1 MTSSPTSSEPRRKSS
16 VSPVIS
22 SYVLAP
28 ETPAAELRKESGPT
42 TRYIGTG
49 SGSPLVHH
57 YRLASSDNPLRMR
70 RSASVRANSNPRP
83 VLLDSSV
90 SSRDA
95 EVPTVASQD
104 ASGHRRLEYRLF
116 LLAMSSVTLMV
127 ALLQPLLLYRS
138 LVPCTEPR
146 CFSVALPVREA
157 LQASVSPCADFFRY
171 SCSGIDSG
179 FSEKVRHSLRLSTL
193 SLISELPA
201 SPGQSAVRKA
211 GILLRSCLRLVNQKP
226 EDIDGIRHVLKIG
239 GLRFPAL
246 PQTSTS
252 SVLRG
257 VVDLNLHLGI
267 AVLFRLTVGRDL
279 KHRGH
284 HMLYLARNDDLAGFV
299 RYLGR
304 LEASQSLDDYV
315 RRCAEVIGER
325 GMSYARLI
333 DAVRQTNRRFVLTLD
348 DVVDGGPVFYAPP
361 TQVGA
366 FWTGIFKGLQSE
378 FRNLPNVSK
387 ELFVLHSNY
396 FNALDEIFLQQLEPR
411 LLSAYVGLYVVWY
424 LSRLGSHSL
433 AYHISVQGYTSGLKD
448 VWTRCFSDVYRLM
461 PLAIE
466 RLYLEGHLKAD
477 DVHEMED
484 MLRRIT
490 HATGVFLASLDRN
503 TGRLQTR
510 LASLGLFAFGAQSTR
525 ALGDVDR
532 LYDHVPDQRDE
543 AFLDGFLNASR
554 STAQHAR
561 HLLRIPAEAQ
571 GGPFLPPFLAELPHM
586 AGVHHLIPLGPDA
599 VTPPAFTFDQSPT
612 LNYAGLGGRIGA
624 QRTTKR
630 RDAEVSFPGEAA
642 SAEQAPAAERVRPVR
657 ESLVD
662 GPGERHARADPVP
675 AQPLPLVP
683 LGKPAR
689 RRRPHPDGHCHA
701 HRVHGLLERAGV
713 SVRFRPVPVRVPAVR
728 HVSRA
733 AVLRRQL
740 PQLVPRPRGVGRR
753 PPRGQGQGAGQVPL
767 LAHGPRKLREGLR
780 LQSQGRRRGLPERR
794 TPGRRH
800 CAGGHNHVAFLDAP
814 SGRGP
819 SRQRSL
825 LDLRETIVCPGM
837 LPRQVTLATV
847 LTRDDIII
855 KFLF

>member
-624 QRTTKR
+624 QSPSQVKRLLLSKPRLLNESGLYERVWSTGLVNAMRERIQCLRSRFLSYRWESQHVGDDLIRTAIVTHIVACWSLR
-630 RDAEVSFPGEAA
+630 PIPAGSCPSPSGSACLPSSCSSSAAA
-642 SAEQAPAAERVRPVR
+642 STGAATSGRWT
-657 ESLVD
+657 
-662 GPGERHARADPVP
+662 
-675 AQPLPLVP
+675 
-683 LGKPAR
+683 
-689 RRRPHPDGHCHA
+689 
-701 HRVHGLLERAGV
+701 
-713 SVRFRPVPVRVPAVR
+713 
-728 HVSRA
+728 A
-733 AVLRRQL
+733 AA
-740 PQLVPRPRGVGRR
+740 PRPG
-753 PPRGQGQGAGQVPL
+753 
-767 LAHGPRKLREGLR
+767 
-780 LQSQGRRRGLPERR
+780 
-794 TPGRRH
+794 
-800 CAGGHNHVAFLDAP
+800 
-814 SGRGP
+814 SGCGTSAASRSWSSEASRGP
-819 SRQRSL
+819 SAAVARPASR
-825 LDLRETIVCPGM
+825 T
-837 LPRQVTLATV
+837 A
-847 LTRDDIII
+847 
-855 KFLF
+855 

>member
-116 LLAMSSVTLMV
+116 LLAMSSVTLLV

-157 LQASVSPCADFFRY
+157 VQASVSPCADFFQY

-490 HATGVFLASLDRN
+490 NATGVFLASLDRN
-503 TGRLQTR
+503 TGRLQAR
-510 LASLGLFAFGAQSTR
+510 LASLGLFVFGAQSTR

-561 HLLRIPAEAQ
+561 HLLRTPAEAQ

-624 QRTTKR
+624 QVKRLLLSKPRLLNESGLYERVWSTGLVNAMRERIQCLRSRFLSYRWESQHVGDDLIRTAIVTHIVACWSLR
-630 RDAEVSFPGEAA
+630 PIPAGSCPSPSGSACLPSSCSSSGAA
-642 SAEQAPAAERVRPVR
+642 STGAATSGRWT
-657 ESLVD
+657 
-662 GPGERHARADPVP
+662 
-675 AQPLPLVP
+675 
-683 LGKPAR
+683 
-689 RRRPHPDGHCHA
+689 
-701 HRVHGLLERAGV
+701 
-713 SVRFRPVPVRVPAVR
+713 
-728 HVSRA
+728 A
-733 AVLRRQL
+733 AA
-740 PQLVPRPRGVGRR
+740 PRPG
-753 PPRGQGQGAGQVPL
+753 
-767 LAHGPRKLREGLR
+767 
-780 LQSQGRRRGLPERR
+780 
-794 TPGRRH
+794 
-800 CAGGHNHVAFLDAP
+800 
-814 SGRGP
+814 SGCGTSAASRSWSSEASRGP
-819 SRQRSL
+819 SAAVAKPASR
-825 LDLRETIVCPGM
+825 T
-837 LPRQVTLATV
+837 A
-847 LTRDDIII
+847 
-855 KFLF
+855 

>member
-28 ETPAAELRKESGPT
+28 E
-42 TRYIGTG
+42 
-49 SGSPLVHH
+49 
-57 YRLASSDNPLRMR
+57 
-70 RSASVRANSNPRP
+70 
-83 VLLDSSV
+83 
-90 SSRDA
+90 
-95 EVPTVASQD
+95 D

>member
-1 MTSSPTSSEPRRKSS
+1 Q
-16 VSPVIS
+16 
-22 SYVLAP
+22 AP
-28 ETPAAELRKESGPT
+28 PAELRKESGPT

-70 RSASVRANSNPRP
+70 RSASVRLNSNPRP

-104 ASGHRRLEYRLF
+104 ASGQRRLEYRLF
-116 LLAMSSVTLMV
+116 LLAMTSVTLVV
-127 ALLQPLLLYRS
+127 ALLQPLFLYRS

-157 LQASVSPCADFFRY
+157 VQASVSPCADFFRY

-211 GILLRSCLRLVNQKP
+211 GILLRSCMRLVNQKP

-252 SVLRG
+252 SVLRS

-267 AVLFRLTVGRDL
+267 AVLFRVTVGRDL

-333 DAVRQTNRRFVLTLD
+333 DAVRQTNRQFVQGLE

-361 TQVGA
+361 TPVGA
-366 FWTGIFKGLQSE
+366 FWTGVFKGLHSE
-378 FRNLPNVSK
+378 FRRLPNVSK
-387 ELFVLHSNY
+387 ELFVLHGNY
-396 FNALDEIFLQQLEPR
+396 FNALDEIFVRRLEPR

-433 AYHISVQGYTSGLKD
+433 AYHITVQGYTSGLKD

-490 HATGVFLASLDRN
+490 NATSAFLASLDRN
-503 TGRLQTR
+503 TSRLQTR

-543 AFLDGFLNASR
+543 AFLDGFLNVSR

-561 HLLRIPAEAQ
+561 HLLRSPAEAQ
-571 GGPFLPPFLAELPHM
+571 GGPFLPPFLAELPYM

-624 QRTTKR
+624 Q
-630 RDAEVSFPGEAA
+630 
-642 SAEQAPAAERVRPVR
+642 VRPG
-657 ESLVD
+657 
-662 GPGERHARADPVP
+662 GPP
-675 AQPLPLVP
+675 ALSMCRKSQKRSP
-683 LGKPAR
+683 GFN
-689 RRRPHPDGHCHA
+689 GH
-701 HRVHGLLERAGV
+701 LAG
-713 SVRFRPVPVRVPAVR
+713 
-728 HVSRA
+728 
-733 AVLRRQL
+733 
-740 PQLVPRPRGVGRR
+740 
-753 PPRGQGQGAGQVPL
+753 
-767 LAHGPRKLREGLR
+767 
-780 LQSQGRRRGLPERR
+780 
-794 TPGRRH
+794 
-800 CAGGHNHVAFLDAP
+800 
-814 SGRGP
+814 
-819 SRQRSL
+819 
-825 LDLRETIVCPGM
+825 
-837 LPRQVTLATV
+837 
-847 LTRDDIII
+847 
-855 KFLF
+855 

>member
-624 QRTTKR
+624 QVKRLLLSKPRLLNESGLYERVWSTGLVNAMRERIQCLRSRFLSYRWESQHVGDDLIRTAIVTHIVYTAFSSVLESPSDSGR
-630 RDAEVSFPGEAA
+630 FLSESQRFGMSPEQLFFVGSCLNWCRDLGALDGGR
-642 SAEQAPAAERVRPVR
+642 PAARVRVR
-657 ESLVD
+657 DKCRFSLMVL
-662 GPGERHARADPVP
+662 GSFARAF
-675 AQPLPLVP
+675 
-683 LGKPAR
+683 GCSRK
-689 RRRPHPDGHCHA
+689 
-701 HRVHGLLERAGV
+701 AGV
-713 SVRFRPVPVRVPAVR
+713 EDC
-728 HVSRA
+728 
-733 AVLRRQL
+733 LNGGRQDD
-740 PQLVPRPRGVGRR
+740 G
-753 PPRGQGQGAGQVPL
+753 
-767 LAHGPRKLREGLR
+767 
-780 LQSQGRRRGLPERR
+780 
-794 TPGRRH
+794 
-800 CAGGHNHVAFLDAP
+800 
-814 SGRGP
+814 
-819 SRQRSL
+819 
-825 LDLRETIVCPGM
+825 
-837 LPRQVTLATV
+837 TV
-847 LTRDDIII
+847 LADTTTSP
-855 KFLF
+855 F